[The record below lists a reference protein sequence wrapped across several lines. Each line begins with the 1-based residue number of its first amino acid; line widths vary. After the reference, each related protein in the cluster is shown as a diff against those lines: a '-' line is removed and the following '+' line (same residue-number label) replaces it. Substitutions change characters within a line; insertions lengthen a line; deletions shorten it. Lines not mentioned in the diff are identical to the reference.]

1 MRPQLAF
8 QDLRYPLLGIL
19 HGLGNQDDA
28 MVEES
33 ILELNAMVPR
43 DTKC

>member
-8 QDLRYPLLGIL
+8 QHLRYPLLGVL
-19 HGLGNQDDA
+19 HGLSSRDDT

-43 DTKC
+43 NAKC